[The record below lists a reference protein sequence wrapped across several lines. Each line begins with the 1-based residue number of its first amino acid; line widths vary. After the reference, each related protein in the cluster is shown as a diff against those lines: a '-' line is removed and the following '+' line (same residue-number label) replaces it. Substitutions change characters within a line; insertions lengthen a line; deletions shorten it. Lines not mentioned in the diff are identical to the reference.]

1 MIPRRLLRRMPPG
14 RSRRFVA
21 ALASFT
27 LALSGVLIVLAA
39 PAHADAPRGFT
50 PVFATN
56 ATGDVTIRG
65 NTLETCAAGS
75 SQAQPGGLT
84 CAATQTGGSQQNN
97 NFFMTYVDTDGT
109 SGGNTTFD
117 SSSAT
122 VTVPPGAAVLYAGL
136 SWGAVTSAG
145 ALAGYSSLSGSPAP
159 NANLKTSALLQA
171 PGAAT
176 YSTVTSSTTDVIAST
191 YQAFADVTST
201 VQAAGSGVYTVA
213 NVQAG
218 TGGGNYA
225 GWSLAVAYSVS
236 TMPMRN
242 LVIFTGYNLVQGNT
256 APITSPLDIPVSG
269 FTTPATGAV
278 KTTVGVVAYEGD
290 KGSGGDSLSIG
301 STPLFNSLNP
311 VSDVFNAS
319 ITDLNVAVTDRNP
332 SYANTLGFDV
342 DRFDATGALAN
353 GSTSTT
359 IHLTTT
365 GDTYYPGLVTFAT
378 DLYASA
384 LTATKTVT
392 DTNGPGNVGRNH
404 VLTYSI
410 TVTNGGG
417 DGAAAT
423 VLTDAAPVGTTYV
436 AGSLIVG
443 GTAVTDAPDTDTG
456 DVNAG
461 NVTARLGT
469 GANGTAGGLLAPNAS
484 STVTFQV
491 KVNSSVA
498 DGSTVSNFASF
509 SSNSQTT
516 GTGTAGASNTV
527 TNAVVVPPSFNST
540 TLTAT
545 GEVGAAYSSGLVLN
559 GGTGT
564 APYVWTIS
572 SGTLPAGLSINSST
586 GLITGTP
593 TAASAPTFTVLVTD
607 ANNRSTSRSQSITVI
622 AGPSVTFAPPTG
634 EAGVTYSA
642 QPTVTG
648 GTSPYNWS
656 ISAGTLPA
664 GLSINASTGLIS
676 GTPTGSGTTNV
687 TVQVV
692 DANNVSATKAVS
704 IVIVAGPALTFAA
717 LPACEVTVPY
727 SNQLTYT
734 GGVSTYTWSISSGS
748 LPTGLTLNGG
758 NGLISGTPTV
768 AGSSTFTVKIVDGNG
783 LSDTKAATL
792 VIGPGPTVTFAPPA
806 GEITVA
812 YSAQPTVSGGVG
824 PYTWSVSAGTLPA
837 GLNINASTGLIS
849 GTPTASG
856 TTPITVQ
863 AVDTNGVNSIA
874 TASIVIMAAP
884 TLTFAAPPAGE
895 VTLAYSDQLT
905 VTGGVGPYTW
915 SLSSG
920 TLPAGLTLNPSTG
933 LLSGTPTAA
942 GSSTFTVRI
951 VDANGLADTK
961 SATVVVADVPVLTF
975 AAPPAGEVSV
985 AYSDQL
991 TFTGGVGP
999 FTWSLSAGTLP
1010 AGVTLNPG
1018 TGLLSGTPT
1027 TAGSSTFTVKIV
1039 DANGASDTRAATVV
1053 ISAAPMLTFA
1063 APPAGEVT
1071 VAYSD
1076 QLTFIGGVGP
1086 FTWSISAGTL
1096 PTGLSLDPDTGLLSG
1111 TPTAAGSSTFT
1122 VKIVDGNGLSDTK
1135 AATIVVAKKTTTIT
1149 LSAPASVQ
1157 FGNPVTLPASV
1168 SPTAAGGTVTF
1179 TDVPA
1184 SGPQSGTTVTLGS
1197 DTLATGAASVQ
1208 VTLPAFGVNTI
1219 TAHYNGDGTHA
1230 AADSSTQLV
1239 EVTAY
1244 AGEVIVTEF
1253 RSSGPSGA
1261 NDSYVELLNTGPT
1274 VPLAGI
1280 VVSTSSGSS
1289 STLPATAG
1297 LLGTGRS
1304 YLITGS
1310 AFSLTT
1316 VATSDYTTTLG
1327 TGGIKLTAPDTALT
1341 QTDAVGPGTGF
1352 HLGTG
1357 LPAMTGTPS
1366 AQYAWVR
1373 REIAGKAVDSHD
1385 NAADFV
1391 LVTRQ
1396 GALVDG
1402 VQSTLGSASPT
1413 GTADP
1418 YQHNAGLTSTLLDPA
1433 IAVTAAPNRVVVT
1446 GTPGTLT
1453 VRRTITNTS
1462 GATISAAKVRVTAL
1476 SELHGQPQPGVG
1488 AQPAT
1493 VANLRVINPAAPT
1506 QSIRLSSG
1514 TTVTVN
1520 NLTVDAP
1527 SNPTPGGGLNST
1539 LTLPLPDG
1547 GLAPGATINVAFTF
1561 AIDTRGTFWFGYDI
1575 DAITGATG
1583 NARHA
1588 SQAAHVSP
1596 HATGNI
1602 KPGDSGRIH

>member
-1 MIPRRLLRRMPPG
+1 MTPPHLLRRYSPG

-27 LALSGVLIVLAA
+27 LAISGVLIVLAA
-39 PAHADAPRGFT
+39 PATADGTTRAFT
-50 PVFATN
+50 PAFTAN
-56 ATGDVTIRG
+56 ATGDITIRG
-65 NTLETCAAGS
+65 NTLETCVAGAVAVAGAAS
-75 SQAQPGGLT
+75 TCAQAQDGS
-84 CAATQTGGSQQNN
+84 SQQNN
-97 NFFMTYVDTDGT
+97 NYFMTYVDADGT

-122 VTVPPGAAVLYAGL
+122 VTVPPGATVLYAGL

-145 ALAGYSSLSGSPAP
+145 ATAGYSALTGVAAP
-159 NANLKTSALLQA
+159 NSALKTSALFQA
-171 PGAAT
+171 PGAVG
-176 YSTVTSSTTDVIAST
+176 YSPVTSTTTDVFTSN

-201 VQAAGSGVYTVA
+201 VKAAGSGVYTVA

-242 LVIFTGYNLVQGNT
+242 LVIFTGYNLVQSNT
-256 APITSPLDIPVSG
+256 PPVTSPLDIPVSG

-290 KGSGGDSLSIG
+290 KGSTGDSMSIG
-301 STPLFNSLNP
+301 STPLSNSLNP
-311 VSDVFNAS
+311 VNDVFNAS

-332 SYANTLGFDV
+332 SYTNTLGFDV

-359 IHLTTT
+359 IHLTTS

-384 LTATKTVT
+384 LTATKTAT
-392 DTNGPGNVGRNH
+392 DVNGGTLARGD
-404 VLTYSI
+404 VLRYSI
-410 TVTNGGG
+410 TVTNGGGGG

-469 GANGTAGGLLAPNAS
+469 GADGTAGGLLAPNAS

-527 TNAVVVPPSFNST
+527 TNAVVVPPSFNSMVL
-540 TLTAT
+540 LTAT
-545 GEVGAAYSSGLVLN
+545 GEVGAAYSSGLALN

-564 APYVWTIS
+564 GPYVWSIS
-572 SGTLPAGLSINSST
+572 AGALPGGLSINSST

-593 TAASAPTFTVLVTD
+593 TTAGTFTPTVLVTD
-607 ANNRSTSRSQSITVI
+607 ANNRTGFRSQSITI
-622 AGPSVTFAPPTG
+622 AAGPVVTFTPPGG
-634 EAGVTYSA
+634 EAGAAYSA

-648 GTSPYNWS
+648 GTSPYTWS
-656 ISAGTLPA
+656 VSAGTLPA
-664 GLSINASTGLIS
+664 GLTINASTGLIS
-676 GTPTGSGTTNV
+676 GTPTSSGTTNV

-692 DANNVSATKAVS
+692 DGNSVSATKAVS

-717 LPACEVTVPY
+717 PPAGEVTVPY
-727 SNQLTYT
+727 SNQLTYS

-748 LPTGLTLNGG
+748 LPTGLTLNSGT
-758 NGLISGTPTV
+758 GLITGTPTV

-783 LSDTKAATL
+783 LSDTKSATL
-792 VIGPGPTVTFAPPA
+792 VIGPGPTVTFVPPA
-806 GEITVA
+806 GEVTVA

-849 GTPTASG
+849 GTPTAAG
-856 TTPITVQ
+856 TTSITVR
-863 AVDTNGVNSIA
+863 AVDANSVPATA
-874 TASIVIMAAP
+874 TASIVITPAP
-884 TLTFAAPPAGE
+884 ALTFP
-895 VTLAYSDQLT
+895 
-905 VTGGVGPYTW
+905 
-915 SLSSG
+915 
-920 TLPAGLTLNPSTG
+920 
-933 LLSGTPTAA
+933 
-942 GSSTFTVRI
+942 
-951 VDANGLADTK
+951 
-961 SATVVVADVPVLTF
+961 
-975 AAPPAGEVSV
+975 APPAGEVSV

-999 FTWSLSAGTLP
+999 FTWSISTGALP
-1010 AGVTLNPG
+1010 AGLTLNAS

-1027 TAGSSTFTVKIV
+1027 TAGSFPFTVRIV
-1039 DANGASDTRAATVV
+1039 DANGVADTKPATVV
-1053 ISAAPMLTFA
+1053 IARS
-1063 APPAGEVT
+1063 
-1071 VAYSD
+1071 
-1076 QLTFIGGVGP
+1076 
-1086 FTWSISAGTL
+1086 
-1096 PTGLSLDPDTGLLSG
+1096 
-1111 TPTAAGSSTFT
+1111 
-1122 VKIVDGNGLSDTK
+1122 
-1135 AATIVVAKKTTTIT
+1135 TTTIT

-1157 FGNPVTLPASV
+1157 FGNPVTLSASV

-1184 SGPQSGTTVTLGS
+1184 SGAQSGTTVTLGS
-1197 DTLATGAASVQ
+1197 DTLTGGTASIRLA
-1208 VTLPAFGVNTI
+1208 LPAFGVNTI
-1219 TAHYNGDGTHA
+1219 TAHYAGDTTHA
-1230 AADSSTQLV
+1230 ATDSTTGQV
-1239 EVTAY
+1239 EVSAF

-1253 RSSGPSGA
+1253 RSSGPAGA
-1261 NDSYVELLNTGPT
+1261 NDSYIELLNTGPT

-1280 VVSTSSGSS
+1280 VVSSSSGTT
-1289 STLPATAG
+1289 STLPTNAG

-1357 LPAMTGTPS
+1357 LPAMTGTPT

-1373 REIAGKAVDSHD
+1373 REIAGAAVDTHD

-1396 GALVDG
+1396 GALVGG

-1433 IAVTAAPNRVVVT
+1433 TAVTAPPNRVVVT
-1446 GTPGTLT
+1446 GGPGTLT

-1462 GATISAAKVRVTAL
+1462 GATISSAKVRVTAL

-1488 AQPAT
+1488 TQPAK

-1514 TTVTVN
+1514 STVTVN

-1539 LTLPLPDG
+1539 LTLPLPNG
-1547 GLAPGATINVAFTF
+1547 GLAPGATIDVAFTF
-1561 AIDTRGTFWFGYDI
+1561 AIDTRGTFWFGYDV
-1575 DAITGATG
+1575 DASTVATG

-1602 KPGDSGRIH
+1602 KPGDSGRIR